1 MIGSYVVYK
10 SNTYLVVRESEGMI
24 LLLSPEKGK
33 VQVLASSV
41 TKTNLRPAKQV
52 RYRQTHYLVTGKG
65 LIVSLTTCKV
75 MRWLNTD
82 GNRLAILALAK

>member
-1 MIGSYVVYK
+1 
-10 SNTYLVVRESEGMI
+10 VVRESEGMI

-52 RYRQTHYLVTGKG
+52 RYRHADYLVTGKRL
-65 LIVSLTTCKV
+65 LISLTTCKV
-75 MRWLNTD
+75 MRWSADN

>member
-1 MIGSYVVYK
+1 MIGSYVTYK
-10 SNTYLVVRESEGMI
+10 SSTYLVVRSTANKV
-24 LLLSPEKGK
+24 LLLSPDNK

-52 RYRQTHYLVTGKG
+52 RYRHADYLVTGKG
-65 LIVSLTTCKV
+65 LIISLTTCKV

-82 GNRLAILALAK
+82 GNRLAILALAN